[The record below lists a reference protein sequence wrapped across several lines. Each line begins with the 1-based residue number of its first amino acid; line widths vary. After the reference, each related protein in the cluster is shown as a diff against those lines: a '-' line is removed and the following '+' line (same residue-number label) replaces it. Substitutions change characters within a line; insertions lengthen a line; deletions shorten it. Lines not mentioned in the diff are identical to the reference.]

1 MFTPVK
7 VSKPAA
13 IRIEDNIAP
22 VCAIPKRAVLY
33 FDQCIVWNC
42 SLKLLVQPGA
52 GVEPLIIAIDG
63 AKKRVEIV
71 IFRFDRAEVEKALVR
86 AVERGVFVHA
96 LIAYTNRGG
105 ERSLRNL
112 EMRLLAKGV
121 NVARTSDDLVRYHS
135 KFLVIDRQELHVLA
149 FNFTYLDME
158 HSRSF
163 AVITQD
169 PKLVEEAVKLF
180 EADTKRQPY
189 EAGSPD
195 FVVSPVNARA
205 ELSAFLEG
213 AQKQLLIYDPK
224 VGDPAILRI
233 LQDRAKAGVDVRI
246 IGKLARGARLDCRE
260 LAPMRLH
267 TRSVVRD
274 GNRVFVGSQ
283 SLRAAE
289 LEVRREVG
297 ILFKDPKIAAQ
308 IVSIFEEDW
317 QMSEGGDQ
325 AASEKPPARRV
336 AKRFAKALTK
346 SLPPI
351 GPVLE
356 MIVREVTGHGPSEE
370 MNSERLEKA
379 VKDAVK
385 EAVEESVRQAVEDA
399 TERDG

>member
-1 MFTPVK
+1 L
-7 VSKPAA
+7 SKLAA
-13 IRIEDNIAP
+13 IRIESDNAP
-22 VCAIPKRAVLY
+22 VCAIQERASSNQLRYSRSANV
-33 FDQCIVWNC
+33 
-42 SLKLLVQPGA
+42 LKLLIQPGA
-52 GVEPLIIAIDG
+52 GVQPLIDAIDS

-86 AVERGVFVHA
+86 AVDRGVFVHA

-135 KFLVIDRQELHVLA
+135 KFLIVDRMEMYILA

-163 AVITQD
+163 GVITQD
-169 PKLVEEAVKLF
+169 LKLVEEGVKLF

-195 FVVSPVNARA
+195 FVVSPVNARK
-205 ELSAFLEG
+205 ELSAFLQG

-224 VGDPAILRI
+224 VGDPSIIRI
-233 LQDRAKAGVDVRI
+233 LEERAKAGVDVRI
-246 IGKLARGARLDCRE
+246 IGKLTRGTKLASRE

-274 GNRVFVGSQ
+274 SSRVFVGSQ

-297 ILFKDPKIAAQ
+297 VLFKDSKIAAQ
-308 IVSIFEEDW
+308 IAAIFEDDW
-317 QMSEGGDQ
+317 KMSEGGD
-325 AASEKPPARRV
+325 APDTEKPPARKV
-336 AKRFAKALTK
+336 AKRFAKAITK
-346 SLPPI
+346 SLPPV
-351 GPVLE
+351 GPVLD
-356 MIVREVTGHGPSEE
+356 MIVREVTGHGPAQEI
-370 MNSERLEKA
+370 NSERLEKA

-399 TERDG
+399 SEPAL

>member
-1 MFTPVK
+1 M
-7 VSKPAA
+7 
-13 IRIEDNIAP
+13 
-22 VCAIPKRAVLY
+22 
-33 FDQCIVWNC
+33 
-42 SLKLLVQPGA
+42 KLLIQPGA
-52 GVEPLIIAIDG
+52 GVQPLLDVIDS

-86 AVERGVFVHA
+86 AVDRGVFVHA

-135 KFLVIDRQELHVLA
+135 KFLIVDRKELHVLA

-169 PKLVEEAVKLF
+169 AKLVEEAVKLF
-180 EADTKRQPY
+180 EADTKRQRY
-189 EAGSPD
+189 EAGSPN
-195 FVVSPVNARA
+195 FVVSPVNAR
-205 ELSAFLEG
+205 EEISAFLKG
-213 AQKQLLIYDPK
+213 AQKQILIYDPK
-224 VGDPAILRI
+224 VADPSMVQILEE
-233 LQDRAKAGVDVRI
+233 RAQAGVDVRI
-246 IGKLARGARLDCRE
+246 IGKLVRGAKLASRE
-260 LAPMRLH
+260 LGPMRLH

-274 GNRVFVGSQ
+274 GDRVFVGSQ

-297 ILFKDPKIAAQ
+297 VLFKDAKIAAQ
-308 IVSIFEEDW
+308 IIAIFEDDW
-317 QMSEGGDQ
+317 AKSESGDQ
-325 AASEKPPARRV
+325 PRSDRPPARKV
-336 AKRFAKALTK
+336 AKRFAKAITK

-351 GPVLE
+351 GPVLD
-356 MIVREVTGHGPSEE
+356 MIVREVTGHAPTHEV
-370 MNSERLEKA
+370 NSERLEKA

-385 EAVEESVRQAVEDA
+385 EAVEESVRQAVEDP
-399 TERDG
+399 EEQN